1 MVVLRGE
8 EEGNVG
14 VVTAH
19 VGWRGEGGIAVQRSE
34 SSLREAALEFTAP
47 TRPKPPVV
55 RKLGEQGEVNW
66 SGCGAE
72 WQT

>member
-1 MVVLRGE
+1 VVVLRGE

-19 VGWRGEGGIAVQRSE
+19 VGWRGEGGIVQRSE
-34 SSLREAALEFTAP
+34 SSLRDAALEFTAP
-47 TRPKPPVV
+47 ISPGMPPVV

-66 SGCGAE
+66 SGCGVV
-72 WQT
+72 